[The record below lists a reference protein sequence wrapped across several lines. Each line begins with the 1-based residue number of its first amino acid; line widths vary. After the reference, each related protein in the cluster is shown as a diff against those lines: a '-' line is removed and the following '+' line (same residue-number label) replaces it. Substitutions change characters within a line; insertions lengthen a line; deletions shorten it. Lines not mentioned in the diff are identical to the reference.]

1 MSSHLQPDDGNIEK
15 NSNIVTSTGSFDKE
29 EESSASDQSFGKP
42 PWWAYIW
49 DWEPGR
55 TAEERR
61 FVQKLDIHL
70 VTILSLGFFMK
81 YLDTINIG
89 NAYVSGMRED
99 LGMLAKQLNVVDAAW
114 TSGYVVGQIP
124 SQILLTKVRASWW
137 IPFCQLVWTMLT
149 FCMAAVKNSDQ
160 VVALRFFIGLFES
173 TFYPAAMMILGSWYT
188 PSELGKRSCIFVR
201 DTAPRSGNRITLISS
216 SLQPVLLEACSA
228 VICKQRY
235 TRGLKALTDFVA
247 GNGCSS

>member
-1 MSSHLQPDDGNIEK
+1 MSSHLQADDGNIEK
-15 NSNIVTSTGSFDKE
+15 NNNIVTSAGPFDKE
-29 EESSASDQSFGKP
+29 EVSSDSDQSFGKP

-49 DWEPGR
+49 DWEPDR

-137 IPFCQLVWTMLT
+137 IPFCQLVWTTLT
-149 FCMAAVKNSDQ
+149 FCMAAVKTSDQ

-188 PSELGKRSCIFVR
+188 PSELGKRSCIFVS
-201 DTAPRSGNRITLISS
+201 DLTIHSGERIMLIPS

-228 VICKQRY
+228 VIYRQRY
-235 TRGLKALTDFVA
+235 TEGLKALTGFVA

>member
-1 MSSHLQPDDGNIEK
+1 MSSHLRADDVNIEK
-15 NSNIVTSTGSFDKE
+15 TNNIVTSAGAIDK
-29 EESSASDQSFGKP
+29 EESSASDHSFGKP

-55 TAEERR
+55 TPEERR

-99 LGMLAKQLNVVDAAW
+99 LGMLAKQLNVIDAAW

-137 IPFCQLVWTMLT
+137 IPFCQLVWTTLT
-149 FCMAAVKNSDQ
+149 FCMAAVKTSDQ

-173 TFYPAAMMILGSWYT
+173 TFYPAAMMILGSWYL
-188 PSELGKRSCIFVR
+188 PSELGKRSCIFVS
-201 DTAPRSGNRITLISS
+201 DVATHAETRITLILS
-216 SLQPVLLEACSA
+216 SLQQVLLEACSA
-228 VICKQRY
+228 VICKLRY
-235 TRGLKALTDFVA
+235 TKGLKALTGFVA
-247 GNGCSS
+247 GNGCSL

>member
-1 MSSHLQPDDGNIEK
+1 MPSHLQADDGNIEK
-15 NSNIVTSTGSFDKE
+15 NNNIVTSTGPFDKE
-29 EESSASDQSFGKP
+29 EVSSASEQSFGKP

-55 TAEERR
+55 AAGERR

-70 VTILSLGFFMK
+70 VTILSFGFFIT
-81 YLDTINIG
+81 YLDTINTD

-137 IPFCQLVWTMLT
+137 IPFCQLVWTTLT
-149 FCMAAVKNSDQ
+149 FCMAAVKTSDQ

-188 PSELGKRSCIFVR
+188 PSELGKRSCIFVS
-201 DTAPRSGNRITLISS
+201 DIATHFGNRTMLTSS
-216 SLQPVLLEACSA
+216 SLQPVPLEACSA
-228 VICKQRY
+228 DICKQRS
-235 TRGLKALTDFVA
+235 TKGLKALTGFVA

>member
-1 MSSHLQPDDGNIEK
+1 MEK
-15 NSNIVTSTGSFDKE
+15 HDNVTTSTGTIDN
-29 EESSASDQSFGKP
+29 EESLNSEQSFGKP
-42 PWWAYIW
+42 PCWHYLW

-55 TAEERR
+55 SAEERR

-89 NAYVSGMRED
+89 NAYVSGMRGD
-99 LGMLAKQLNVVDAAW
+99 LGMLAKQLNVIDAAW

-124 SQILLTKVRASWW
+124 SQILLTKVHASWW
-137 IPFCQLVWTMLT
+137 IPFCQLVWTTLT
-149 FCMAAVKNSDQ
+149 FCMAAVKTSDQ

-188 PSELGKRSCIFVR
+188 PSELGKRTCIFVS
-201 DTAPRSGNRITLISS
+201 DLGTYSEDQIVLTSN
-216 SLQPVLLEACSA
+216 SLQPVPQEACSVA
-228 VICKQRY
+228 ISKQRS
-235 TRGLKALTDFVA
+235 TKGWKELTDFAV
-247 GNGCSS
+247 GSGCSS

>member
-1 MSSHLQPDDGNIEK
+1 MSSHLQADDGNIEK
-15 NSNIVTSTGSFDKE
+15 NNNIITNAGAIDKE
-29 EESSASDQSFGKP
+29 DSSASEQSFGKP

-55 TAEERR
+55 TVEERR

-99 LGMLAKQLNVVDAAW
+99 LGMLAKQLNVIDAAW

-137 IPFCQLVWTMLT
+137 IPFCQLVWTTLT
-149 FCMAAVKNSDQ
+149 FCMAAAKTSDQ

-173 TFYPAAMMILGSWYT
+173 TFYPAAMMILGSWYL
-188 PSELGKRSCIFVR
+188 PSELGKRSCIFVSELA
-201 DTAPRSGNRITLISS
+201 TPAGNHIELMSS
-216 SLQPVLLEACSA
+216 SLQLVLLEACLA
-228 VICKQRY
+228 VICKLRY
-235 TRGLKALTDFVA
+235 TKGSKALMAFVA